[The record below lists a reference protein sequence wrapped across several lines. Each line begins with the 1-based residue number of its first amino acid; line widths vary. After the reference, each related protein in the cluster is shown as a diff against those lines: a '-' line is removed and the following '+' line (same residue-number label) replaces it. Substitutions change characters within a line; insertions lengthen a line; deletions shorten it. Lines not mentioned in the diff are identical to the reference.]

1 MTSEPLAVSRVF
13 ERSVY
18 ACFVGS
24 LCLLLSGCASSFGP
38 KIDRYKQPK
47 GDQLSEAS
55 IWGETAWEAA
65 RNREMDVLLSL
76 LRTPP
81 VDLKTNTPFLV
92 ETYEEDVAHAIATR
106 STIAQEAMNT
116 ISAATTGDGEWL
128 VAISTLADVW
138 NAGVS
143 PEQLSRSVELI
154 LRDALEA
161 LQQQAVN
168 SQQSGLFEEAAQAW
182 AVVSTLA
189 ADLGNAQ
196 LHTSA
201 RVQTLAASQPL
212 SWNTEDFSIRNF
224 AQLSQFGVDEC
235 IEIVDTILQ
244 RYVEPLDWLELSL
257 AGFHRMARR
266 ASFANTG
273 KSDLLQAIT
282 EAQLDLET
290 QGSTISCNER
300 TLCSK
305 AKRLLR
311 ENLQSIFGAN
321 IAYTTVAIG
330 ELERAFIRGA
340 FSKTDLHSTMIWPEN
355 VGSLRRAL
363 GDAYVGIGA
372 QVGLGPD
379 GSHKLMPMP
388 GSPARQA
395 GIEAGDRLTA
405 IDGWSTSGQ
414 TIDEGVKRVIGP
426 QDTDVTLT
434 LERDG
439 TGEPF
444 DIVVTRASIIRPSVV
459 GWSQRGINSHGEP
472 MWEWLVDP
480 SLRIA
485 YLKITDFTDQTEPQ
499 FRQAINDARSSL
511 PNDAQ
516 IEGMILDLRENG
528 GGTKQSATRLADL
541 FLDFGALCATQQS
554 DQRIQMEQAS
564 ARSSR
569 LSGLPLVILMNE
581 RSASASELLAGALQ
595 GTGDA
600 VVIGERSYGKGS
612 AQVIFRYRNAL
623 IKVTTDWF
631 AVPTPTG
638 VRFIDRSRS
647 SQTWGVRPNLEVPA
661 ANDHDLLMQTNRGSW
676 HALRGKDFPPQ
687 SGGEVAVADSND
699 RALILG
705 LALLEARLSGAA
717 SQ

>member
-1 MTSEPLAVSRVF
+1 MTSEPSSVSRVF
-13 ERSVY
+13 KRTKY
-18 ACFVGS
+18 ACIAAS
-24 LCLLLSGCASSFGP
+24 LCLLFGGCARSFGP
-38 KIDRYKQPK
+38 TIDRYKQPK
-47 GDQLSEAS
+47 SDQLSEAS
-55 IWGETAWEAA
+55 VWGETAWEAA
-65 RNREMDVLLSL
+65 RNRDMDVLLSL

-81 VDLKTNTPFLV
+81 VDLKTNTPFLI
-92 ETYEEDVAHAIATR
+92 ETYEEDVAHATATR
-106 STIAQEAMNT
+106 SAIAQDAMQT
-116 ISAATTGDGEWL
+116 VSAAPAGTDEWL
-128 VAISTLADVW
+128 VAISTLSDVW
-138 NAGVS
+138 NAGIS
-143 PEQLSRSVELI
+143 PEQLSQSVERVLGDS
-154 LRDALEA
+154 LELLKQLAVDA
-161 LQQQAVN
+161 QQGG
-168 SQQSGLFEEAAQAW
+168 SFEEAAQAW
-182 AVVSTLA
+182 AGVSAIAT
-189 ADLGNAQ
+189 DLGDAR
-196 LHTSA
+196 LHTRA
-201 RVQTLAASQPL
+201 RANAIAASQPL

-224 AQLSQFGVDEC
+224 AQRSQFGVDEC
-235 IEIVDTILQ
+235 IEIIDTILQ

-266 ASFANTG
+266 ASFADTG

-282 EAQLDLET
+282 EAQLELET
-290 QGSTISCNER
+290 QGGDISCNER

-305 AKRLLR
+305 AKLLLR

-321 IAYTTVAIG
+321 VAYTSIAIG
-330 ELERAFIRGA
+330 ELERAFIHGA

-379 GSHKLMPMP
+379 GSHELTPMP

-405 IDGWSTSGQ
+405 IDGWSTNGQ
-414 TIDEGVKRVIGP
+414 TIDEGVKRVIGL

-439 TGEPF
+439 TSDPF

-472 MWEWLVDP
+472 MWEWLVEP

-499 FRQAINDARSSL
+499 FRRAMNDARSSL
-511 PNDAQ
+511 PNHAQ
-516 IEGMILDLRENG
+516 IEGLILDLRENG

-541 FLDFGALCATQQS
+541 FLNFGPLCATQQS
-554 DQRIQMEQAS
+554 DRRIQIEQAS

-631 AVPTPTG
+631 AVPTQTG
-638 VRFIDRSRS
+638 IRFIDRSRS
-647 SQTWGVRPNLEVPA
+647 SETWGVRPNLEVPA
-661 ANDHDLLMQTNRGSW
+661 ANDHDLLMQTDRGSW
-676 HALRGKDFPPQ
+676 HAFRGKDFPPQ
-687 SGGEVAVADSND
+687 SGGEIAVADSND

-705 LALLEARLSGAA
+705 LALLEARLSGAV